1 MRLKNIVAADPAA
14 AAVKTARMA
23 TLALAA
29 AAALTLG
36 GCAEEQAKGYV
47 MAPNAV
53 QQVPVGSS
61 QEQVLVVLGT
71 PSTTA
76 TLKGEVYYYISQR
89 SRRSVA
95 FMNATIT
102 NQNVLA
108 VYFNKD
114 RKVERVANY
123 GIQDGRLIDIVTNTT
138 PTAGQERTFLEQA
151 FKGIL
156 SNEE

>member
-1 MRLKNIVAADPAA
+1 MTFKCFSTVR
-14 AAVKTARMA
+14 AV
-23 TLALAA
+23 ALAA
-29 AAALTLG
+29 AAAGSLAVA
-36 GCAEEQAKGYV
+36 GCAEEQTKGYV
-47 MAPNAV
+47 MAPNAL

-95 FMNATIT
+95 FMNPTIT
-102 NQNVLA
+102 DQTVLA

-114 RKVERVANY
+114 RKVERVAHF
-123 GIQDGRLIDIVTNTT
+123 GVQDGRVIDFVTNTT
-138 PTAGQERTFLEQA
+138 PTAGQEQTFLERV
-151 FKGIL
+151 FKGLL
-156 SNEE
+156 SNDD

>member
-1 MRLKNIVAADPAA
+1 MGLNTIAFDRKSRRRAAFA
-14 AAVKTARMA
+14 
-23 TLALAA
+23 ALAA
-29 AAALTLG
+29 AALALG

-47 MAPNAV
+47 LSPNAL

-89 SRRSVA
+89 TRRPVA
-95 FMNATIT
+95 FMNPSIT
-102 NQNVLA
+102 DQTVLA

-114 RKVERVANY
+114 RKVERVAHF
-123 GIQDGRLIDIVTNTT
+123 GIQDGRLIDFVSDTT
-138 PTAGQERTFLEQA
+138 PTAGAERNFLEQV
-151 FKGIL
+151 FKGVL
-156 SNEE
+156 TFEE